1 MKLQGKTAIVTGATS
16 GIGKAI
22 AEQFAREGARVVIVG
37 RDEKRGQEVVGA
49 IAKDGGQATFI
60 RADMSRREEA
70 QRVAAEA
77 KSAVGEVDIL
87 VNNAGIFTFS
97 PTEGT
102 EESAYDAMMDTNVK
116 GPFFLTAAIA
126 PSMAQRGKGKVINI
140 TTVAAHTGIAG
151 GAAYGASKAALAL
164 LTKSWAREFGP
175 AGVNVNSISPGP
187 VETPATEAMGDGFDQ
202 IVQTVPA
209 KRAASVEEIAAAA
222 TYLASSESD
231 FVHGASLAI
240 DGGLLA

>member
-77 KSAVGEVDIL
+77 KNAVGEVDIL

-97 PTEGT
+97 PTEST

-187 VETPATEAMGDGFDQ
+187 VETPATDAMGDGFDQ

-209 KRAASVEEIAAAA
+209 KRAANVEEIAAAA